1 MVGIEVI
8 EEIATD
14 HITGRTFAAQGVG
27 DKLEVFFQ
35 GVAAVDRL
43 DEFDKAAY
51 HVIIEVFVV
60 ADRDN
65 IVSVHRVGKILPA
78 IICFD
83 LIISC
88 RLHSQYS
95 AICQMNF
102 FAFHGINFLLHTIH
116 RVPVA
121 AGIGKPFH
129 IQGVAAKHAA
139 HGVGDQGNHRIP
151 PGEHIVGALQRCG
164 NVLFGIRQIVDS
176 HVLIGHFWCQ
186 LVL

>member
-1 MVGIEVI
+1 
-8 EEIATD
+8 TD

-43 DEFDKAAY
+43 DEFDKTAH

-60 ADRDN
+60 ADGDD
-65 IVSVHRVGKILPA
+65 IVSIHRVGKSFPA
-78 IICFD
+78 IICFN
-83 LIISC
+83 LVISS
-88 RLHSQYS
+88 RLHGHYS

-102 FAFHGINFLLHTIH
+102 FALYRINFLLHTIH

-129 IQGVAAKHAA
+129 IQGVAAKHTA
-139 HGVGDQGNHRIP
+139 HSVGNQGHDDIP
-151 PGEHIVGALQRCG
+151 PGEHIV
-164 NVLFGIRQIVDS
+164 
-176 HVLIGHFWCQ
+176 
-186 LVL
+186 